1 MYLIQLID
9 LELDLYHQK
18 YVRPYA
24 NLLHTVSLCM
34 FNWASVYECATKIK
48 STAVNRWRSLKFFN
62 VNTRH
67 HPAWYP
73 TTTENRNRRGCLCFK
88 ELPQR
93 YVSAFVNICILM
105 YICVS
110 ICARI
115 CLICIISISFPF
127 WSYIYFLQA
136 IKCKINAFIHIV
148 YNRLYRFVLLFYE
161 YPTLKVRS

>member
-24 NLLHTVSLCM
+24 NLFHTVSLCM

-62 VNTRH
+62 FNTRH
-67 HPAWYP
+67 HPVWYP
-73 TTTENRNRRGCLCFK
+73 TTTENRNRRGCLRFK

-136 IKCKINAFIHIV
+136 IKCKINAFIHII
-148 YNRLYRFVLLFYE
+148 YNRLYRFALLF
-161 YPTLKVRS
+161 